1 MAEWLKSLILGI
13 IQGLTEYLPVSSSGH
28 IELGQALLNHQI
40 EEETAFSVI
49 LHLATVL
56 STIVVFRTKIFSI
69 IKGLLQFKDNDSF
82 HYSAKIILSMLPAG
96 IIGVLFNDELDAL
109 FNGQIL
115 LVGIMM
121 WVTAFLLYFAQKA
134 QEKQKESIEDKYG
147 QLTYLQAFGMG
158 FSQMIALLPGLS
170 RSGTTIS
177 TGMLLKVDKG
187 QAAEFSF
194 LMVIPLILGK
204 VAKDLLDGGLP
215 LSAIDSNMIIGFI
228 AAFIVGIWACTW
240 MVNIVKKGKLVYFS
254 IYCMIVGTIAIIASF
269 L

>member
-28 IELGQALLNHQI
+28 IELGQALLDFHL

-49 LHLATVL
+49 LHLGTVL
-56 STIVVFRTKIFSI
+56 STIVVFRHKIWEI
-69 IKGLLQFKDNDSF
+69 IKGLLQFKNNSAF
-82 HYSAKIILSMLPAG
+82 HYSAKIILSMLPAAVV
-96 IIGVLFNDELDAL
+96 GVLFNDELEAL

-121 WVTAFLLYFAQKA
+121 LITAGLLFFAQKA
-134 QEKQKESIEDKYG
+134 QEKQTHSIQDVYG
-147 QLTYLQAFGMG
+147 QLTYFQALGMG

-177 TGMLLKVDKG
+177 TGMILKVDKA

-194 LMVIPLILGK
+194 LMVIPLIVGK
-204 VAKDLLDGGLP
+204 VAKDLLDGALP
-215 LSAIDSNMIIGFI
+215 ISAIDSNMMIGFF

-240 MVNIVKKGKLVYFS
+240 MVNLVKRGKLVYFS
-254 IYCMIVGTIAIIASF
+254 VYCLVVGSIAIIAS
-269 L
+269 LI